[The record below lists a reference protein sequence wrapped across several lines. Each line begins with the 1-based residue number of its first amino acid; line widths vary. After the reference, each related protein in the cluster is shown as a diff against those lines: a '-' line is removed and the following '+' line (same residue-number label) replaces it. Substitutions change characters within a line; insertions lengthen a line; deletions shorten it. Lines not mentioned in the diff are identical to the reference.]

1 MDPSSRASSNTL
13 SNAAST
19 TDSEV
24 RPLEPFDTLVD
35 RYFQPNYTKSFKEIT
50 AERIASI
57 TIVIIK
63 YWIPHYVKDPMK
75 AEELIKILHNNPVLL
90 SAVFETNWD
99 QFDIISHYIKR
110 NYNLSLVE
118 NIRIMPDTGALI
130 QSWSANYED
139 PNDVLPYIY
148 KKLANMCDSWNPNN
162 YYYPGVA
169 AVQTSGAGKS
179 KTFCSL
185 TKLGTYVVYCSFL
198 SVESTGY
205 PKRSPIADTLS
216 AYEHSD
222 QYEAQL
228 SFLAF
233 IAASVD
239 AVTACVDL
247 KIDPATFLRVQI
259 EESDGTHVKPA
270 LTQWIRSRYIHHKDI
285 LTAFLTS
292 LELETF
298 MKTRMGFVSGKESKR
313 EAEPTAVKSKDEM
326 AKPSQRF
333 PKSMHA
339 KRPRDFDINSF
350 PIKTSDNVLDQ
361 SVESSMALEVLF
373 VLDETRELL
382 EKTCTQGN
390 LHPVE
395 KESIENELK
404 NDSNLKLP
412 RSRAISV
419 PLFTC
424 MRRAFRWIP
433 KHSRIF
439 AVTLDTTSRITK
451 G

>member
-1 MDPSSRASSNTL
+1 MDPSSRATSNTL

-19 TDSEV
+19 TDSKV

-35 RYFQPNYTKSFKEIT
+35 RYFQPSNTKSFKENMT
-50 AERIASI
+50 ARTAIAAN
-57 TIVIIK
+57 VIIK
-63 YWIPHYVKDPMK
+63 YWIPHYVRDPVK
-75 AEELIKILHNNPVLL
+75 AEEVIKILHADTASLC
-90 SAVFETNWD
+90 SRFEANWD
-99 QFDIISHYIKR
+99 QFDFMAHYIKH
-110 NYNLSLVE
+110 NYNLSLIE
-118 NIRIMPDTGALI
+118 NVRIMPDTGALI

-139 PNDVLPYIY
+139 PNDVLPYVY
-148 KKLANMCDSWNPNN
+148 KKLANMCDSWNPYN

-179 KTFCSL
+179 KTFCR
-185 TKLGTYVVYCSFL
+185 
-198 SVESTGY
+198 Y
-205 PKRSPIADTLS
+205 PKSSPIADTLS

-233 IAASVD
+233 ITASVD

-298 MKTRMGFVSGKESKR
+298 MKTRMGFISGKESKR
-313 EAEPTAVKSKDEM
+313 EAEPTAVKNKDETV
-326 AKPSQRF
+326 KPSQRS

-339 KRPRDFDINSF
+339 KRPRDFDIDSF
-350 PIKTSDNVLDQ
+350 PIKTPDNVLDQ
-361 SVESSMALEVLF
+361 SVEASMALEVLF
-373 VLDETRELL
+373 VLDETWELL
-382 EKTCTQGN
+382 EKTCTQGS

-412 RSRAISV
+412 KSRAISV
-419 PLFTC
+419 PLFTYLGYNVKDNESC
-424 MRRAFRWIP
+424 TACTPGSF
-433 KHSRIF
+433 
-439 AVTLDTTSRITK
+439 
-451 G
+451 